1 MATDRPD
8 LQRGATI
15 AVRPSTPADIARIAA
30 IYRHHVLNGL
40 ASFEEVPPDAA
51 ELARRRDDIVGR
63 GLPHL
68 VATDGAP
75 GSGKVLGYA
84 YAGPYRARSA
94 YRFSVE
100 DSVYIAPEAIRRG
113 VGRRLL
119 GAVIAACDTAG
130 YRQMVAVI
138 GDSGHDASIGLH
150 AALGF
155 AHAGVLRGIGFK
167 FGRWVDSVLM
177 QRALGSGDATSPVE
191 RSGS

>member
-68 VATDGAP
+68 VATDGAL
-75 GSGKVLGYA
+75 VLGYA

-119 GAVIAACDTAG
+119 GAVIAACETAG

-177 QRALGSGDATSPVE
+177 QRALGSGDAIVPVE